1 MTKGRPFTDPNFNP
15 PGRPFSD
22 PTHPNYDW
30 FNGGEKPEDADEL
43 EEEVEE
49 PVDSEVEEPVE
60 VEDPVIDDKGEP
72 ATIEDPGPTP
82 PPEEEVIDKGEPAT
96 VESPASEETL
106 FSDSGLSGLLIEE
119 PPVEE
124 ELAVATTFA
133 LLPED
138 DIIDAVDPLVPTIT
152 GTALRDKIIGTNGDD
167 IIEGGLGA
175 DKFKVKKGDD
185 IILDF
190 KVGEDS
196 LKGKFKDIELSSV
209 VGDVGG
215 TLMEHK
221 RGSVLFEGLDLTA
234 VDIFG

>member
-22 PTHPNYDW
+22 PIHPNYDW
-30 FNGGEKPEDADEL
+30 FNGGEVTEFEG
-43 EEEVEE
+43 
-49 PVDSEVEEPVE
+49 
-60 VEDPVIDDKGEP
+60 DPAQDKGLP
-72 ATIEDPGPTP
+72 ATTEP
-82 PPEEEVIDKGEPAT
+82 PAGEEILLT
-96 VESPASEETL
+96 
-106 FSDSGLSGLLIEE
+106 DSGLNGLINET
-119 PPVEE
+119 PVDA
-124 ELAVATTFA
+124 ELAVANTFA

-138 DIIDAVDPLVPTIT
+138 EIIGAVDSLMPTIS
-152 GTALRDKIIGTNGDD
+152 GTEDGEKIKGTNGDD
-167 IIEGGLGA
+167 IFEGGLGA

-190 KVGEDS
+190 QVGEDS
-196 LKGKFKDIELSSV
+196 LQGKFKDIELSPA

-221 RGSVLFEGLDLTA
+221 SGSVLFEGLDLTA

>member
-22 PTHPNYDW
+22 PAHPNYDW

-49 PVDSEVEEPVE
+49 PVDPEVEEPVE

-72 ATIEDPGPTP
+72 AT
-82 PPEEEVIDKGEPAT
+82 V
-96 VESPASEETL
+96 
-106 FSDSGLSGLLIEE
+106 E

-133 LLPED
+133 LLPEE
-138 DIIDAVDPLVPTIT
+138 DIIDAVDPLIPTIT